1 MEFCD
6 FQGKVQRNLA
16 HRKKEIINLKQLLDL
31 IQDKDSKASLRRAL
45 LPLQYAH
52 WEGFVKFLG
61 IKTLEYISKL
71 EVKYADLQPTFSAI
85 AIYQE
90 LKASVPE
97 DDRGR
102 TKLLMRYVGGHF
114 KSKIENEVFNLS
126 KCSEWVDT
134 KSNLN
139 KKTLQELLVL
149 FGIELNEAK
158 KNEYI
163 ENDWLDAFLG
173 RRNKIAHGEFEE
185 VTQGD
190 FETST
195 ERIIE
200 LLDSFGDVFLNY
212 IDRKNYLR

>member
-6 FQGKVQRNLA
+6 FQEKIQRNLA
-16 HRKKEIINLKQLLDL
+16 HRKKEIISLKQLVHLTEDE
-31 IQDKDSKASLRRAL
+31 DSKASLRRAF

-61 IKTLEYISKL
+61 LETLQYISKL
-71 EVKYADLQPTFSAI
+71 GVKYVNLRPTFSAI

-114 KSKIENEVFNLS
+114 ESKIENEVFNLS
-126 KCSEWVDT
+126 TCSEWVDT

-139 KKTLQELLVL
+139 KKALQELLVL

-158 KNEYI
+158 KNVYI
-163 ENDWLDAFLG
+163 VNDWLDAFLG
-173 RRNKIAHGEFEE
+173 RRNKIAHGDFEK
-185 VTQGD
+185 VTQDD

-195 ERIIE
+195 ERIVE
-200 LLDSFGDVFLNY
+200 LLNSFGDVFLNY
-212 IDRKNYLR
+212 IERKNYLR